1 MTNLK
6 QIAEGVWYQ
15 PADRTYDQPC
25 LYAVV
30 GERKTLMVDGGV
42 TPALAGVFAGELRAL
57 TGRGVDY
64 VALTHWHWDH
74 TFGLAGV
81 DAPVIA
87 CANTARHIN
96 KMASYESWSDEAL
109 DERVHSGEEIPFCA
123 EYIKKTYPGQTRNN
137 IVIRKPD
144 LVFDGSMTL
153 DLGGLTCELSLLP
166 KVHTDDCVA
175 IHVPQCRLLFV
186 GDCTGQNSYEQP
198 AHYAAPA
205 VLELF
210 RRIEAIKARLI
221 MESHGEPANSQEFF
235 SDNRILIDA
244 ANGVLAGKHDKVGL
258 LKHMK
263 AQNADVLP
271 EDAEEVVE
279 LFLNGIGR

>member
-1 MTNLK
+1 MTNLR
-6 QIAEGVWYQ
+6 QIADGVWYQ
-15 PADRTYDQPC
+15 PADRTFDQPC

-30 GERKTLMVDGGV
+30 GERKTLMIDGGV
-42 TPALAGVFAGELRAL
+42 TPALAGMFAGELRAL

-64 VALTHWHWDH
+64 VAVTHWHWDH

-81 DAPVIA
+81 DAQVIA
-87 CANTARHIN
+87 CANTAQHIAR
-96 KMASYESWSDEAL
+96 MASYQSWSDEAL
-109 DERVHSGEEIPFCA
+109 DERVRSGEEISFCA
-123 EYIKKTYPGQTRNN
+123 EYIKKTYPDQSRNN

-144 LVFDGSMTL
+144 LVFDGSVTL
-153 DLGGLTCELSLLP
+153 DLGGLTCELTPLP

-175 IHVPQCRLLFV
+175 IYVPQLQLLFL
-186 GDCTGQNSYEQP
+186 GDSTGQNSYEQP

-210 RRIEAIKARLI
+210 RKIEAIDARLI
-221 MESHGEPANSQEFF
+221 MESHGEPANPREFF

-244 ANGVLAGKHDKVGL
+244 ANGVLAGKCDKVSL
-258 LKHMK
+258 LEHLK
-263 AQNADVLP
+263 AQSADGLP